1 MKTTLCGVIAFKG
14 EEEMRRYLLVRQDDG
29 SWFFPVGAYSEQEK
43 AETAVRCI
51 LNELIA
57 PLSVE
62 IDSEFCETYHRNF
75 SDEDHTAFYLVKCP
89 DDTEALRHSNARFV
103 SLEDA
108 GCLMEW
114 DHRASLL
121 KAAEKHLYL
130 QPRSRASDYEI
141 REKEKLRQDVQSG
154 KEVILYRLG
163 TVDKSDTLLLL
174 YMMDKE
180 KKKEWMKEDY
190 HPRYSLSER
199 YTILIMAGEVAHMNG
214 GEDERISSYV
224 DDLTGEELIDSERLE
239 QYRLIQNWKK
249 DHDGQSVADLYMVML
264 MLRHEG
270 LSESDYEI
278 LGDRYGEI
286 VTKAFDS
293 IGSDFILTRETL
305 PILTER
311 MLKLLNVYRDIRD
324 RYCGAIVYSEDDCR
338 RYLLVKQKNG
348 MWTFPQGH
356 LQAIDLDEAENE
368 DEAVRREVE
377 EQASMYLIFMK
388 HGFKETE
395 EYSVPGS
402 GRTQK
407 KTICLAEYISF
418 SDDARQDVR
427 CQSHKVCD
435 ACFITAQE
443 AADKLDHENEREL
456 LRRAERFLE
465 DEKAD
470 EEFCRG
476 ADRVLDELKDLELE
490 KGMKSLDMLSTDEY
504 HRVFLYK
511 NGMSVYCTN
520 GRHNICISITPTD
533 LDCSENCFEVSAYY
547 AAIADR
553 YPDEQLCVSFGEPGF
568 PEFSRPALSVS
579 VPYSDTYPEAEELR
593 TAIDLLT
600 EKMRIYEP
608 VIRAV
613 AEGKPVPRDGSEASV
628 LYYDVYLQSDQYRDI
643 SKKGEENE

>member
-89 DDTEALRHSNARFV
+89 DDTEALRHPNARFV
-103 SLEDA
+103 SLKDA

-141 REKEKLRQDVQSG
+141 REKEKLRQDTQSG
-154 KEVILYRLG
+154 KEVIMYRLG
-163 TVDKSDTLLLL
+163 TVDKSDILLLPYL
-174 YMMDKE
+174 MDKE

-190 HPRYSLSER
+190 HPTRSLSER
-199 YTILIMAGEVAHMNG
+199 FTILIMAGEISCVND
-214 GEDERISSYV
+214 GEDERISSYI
-224 DDLTGEELIDSERLE
+224 DSLIDEKLINWGRLA
-239 QYRLIQNWKK
+239 QYRLIMDWKK
-249 DHDGQSVADLYMVML
+249 EHDGQSAADLYTVMFL
-264 MLRHEG
+264 LREEG
-270 LSESDYEI
+270 LSESDCEL

-338 RYLLVKQKNG
+338 RYLLVKQENG

-356 LQAIDLDEAENE
+356 PQVLDPEGAESE
-368 DEAVRREVE
+368 EECVRREVE
-377 EQASMYLIFMK
+377 EQVGLNPIIIRY
-388 HGFKETE
+388 GFKETR

-402 GRTQK
+402 ERTKQK
-407 KTICLAEYISF
+407 TVYLAEYIPYSE
-418 SDDARQDVR
+418 DICQDVS
-427 CQSHKVCD
+427 CQSYKVCD
-435 ACFITAQE
+435 ACFVTAQE
-443 AADKLDHENEREL
+443 AAAKLDQENEREL
-456 LRRAERFLE
+456 LCRAERFLVE
-465 DEKAD
+465 EKAD

-476 ADRVLDELKDLELE
+476 ADQVLAELKDLAV
-490 KGMKSLDMLSTDEY
+490 KSGMESFDGYRTDQENTIL
-504 HRVFLYK
+504 LYK
-511 NGMSVYCTN
+511 DGLRVCCTN
-520 GRHNICISITPTD
+520 GRHEICIGIRPADT
-533 LDCSENCFEVSAYY
+533 DCSERRYDIFGYY
-547 AAIADR
+547 TAIADR
-553 YPDEQLCVSFGEPGF
+553 YPNERLCVSFGDPGF
-568 PEFSRPALSVS
+568 VQLNCPTLSVA
-579 VPYSDTYPEAEELR
+579 VPYADTYPKAQELKM
-593 TAIDLLT
+593 TVDDLT
-600 EKMRIYEP
+600 EKIQLYEP

-613 AEGKPVPRDGSEASV
+613 AEGKPVPRDASEASA

-643 SKKGEENE
+643 IKKGEENE